1 MERNY
6 LLLVSCVIL
15 LFISGSSCS
24 KEKERFDKIILS
36 KLPGKITYASN
47 YGGHLQ
53 GITTDYDDFLF
64 WSHTTQIVKTDLKG
78 TILKIIDVPTHHGD
92 LTFYRNKLYVA
103 VNLGKFNEEPG
114 LADSWIYI
122 YDADDL
128 SFIKKVPVPEVVHGA
143 GGIAIHNNQ
152 AMVVGGLP
160 NLPSYIKNIVYEY
173 DLEFNLKKIHFL
185 ETGYTRLG
193 IQTAAWFDGFW
204 YFGCYESEQNPE
216 GKVLKARISE
226 TGSLVLDDTYDMNM
240 SHGIIGLEKD
250 KFLCSN
256 KSLDHMAMVVTL
268 KH

>member
-1 MERNY
+1 
-6 LLLVSCVIL
+6 LLFYCVIL
-15 LFISGSSCS
+15 MCISSISCS
-24 KEKERFDKIILS
+24 KEKEGFDKYILAQF
-36 KLPGKITYASN
+36 PEKITYASD

-53 GITTDYDDFLF
+53 GITTDYDDFIF

-78 TILKIIDVPTHHGD
+78 AILRIIDVPTHHGD
-92 LTFYRNKLYVA
+92 LAFYRNKLYVA

-122 YDADDL
+122 YKADDL
-128 SFIKKVPVPEVVHGA
+128 SFIRKVPIPEVVHGA

-160 NLPSYIKNIVYEY
+160 NLSSYMKNIVYQY
-173 DLEFNLKKIHFL
+173 DLEFNLKRIHYL

-193 IQTAAWFDGFW
+193 IQTAAWFNGFW
-204 YFGCYESEQNPE
+204 YFGCYESVQNPE
-216 GKVLKARISE
+216 GKVLKVSMSE
-226 TGSLVLDDTYDMNM
+226 NGRLILADTFDMNM

-256 KSLDHMAMVVTL
+256 KSMNHMAMVVTL